1 MKIFLPEVFTASGS
15 KFIVIS
21 DIMMNSGLG
30 QHSVV
35 LNLRLTEGRSVAG
48 DDHKLTLSVP
58 QGLQGLLVSQHIL
71 S

>member
-1 MKIFLPEVFTASGS
+1 MIFLPEVFTASGS

-21 DIMMNSGLG
+21 NIMMNSGLG

-35 LNLRLTEGRSVAG
+35 LNLRLTEGRSVAS
-48 DDHKLTLSVP
+48 DNHKLTLSVP